1 MTDKAVVI
9 KKGDKES
16 HFEKSCNPLLV
27 VAKSFEITSDE
38 HLELA
43 RDNIRDIK
51 GIKKEIEEYF
61 NPDIDRAHKL
71 HKSLLSKKN
80 SFIEPLAAAEKVYK
94 DDKISPYLDL
104 KEKEEE
110 KERLRL
116 AEVARKERD
125 TLLNRAA
132 KKIDKLLERTGDLQA
147 QVISLEE
154 ALQNPEMTEEEEET
168 IHARL
173 RPLYAKIE
181 GAKEQI
187 EDKTAEIED
196 HSVVP
201 EPMSAPTSSPK
212 TKGMSARKKLEAT
225 VVNPM
230 ALVKAIASGQAPIG
244 IIKWDIGQINKIV
257 NTGMRLPGTNT
268 TTKRVVGVR

>member
-1 MTDKAVVI
+1 MAEKAVVV
-9 KKGDKES
+9 KKEDKEN

-27 VAKSFEITSDE
+27 QAKAFEITDDQG
-38 HLELA
+38 LELA
-43 RDNIRDIK
+43 RDNIRGIK
-51 GIKKEIEEYF
+51 DIKKEVEEYF

-80 SFIEPLAAAEKVYK
+80 SFIDPLVAAEKVYK
-94 DDKISPYLDL
+94 DDKISKYLDL
-104 KEKEEE
+104 KEEQEE

-116 AEVARKERD
+116 AEIARKERE

-132 KKIDKLLERTGDLQA
+132 KKIDKLLEKTGDLQA

-181 GAKEQI
+181 GNKEAI
-187 EDKTAEIED
+187 EDKTAEIETC
-196 HSVVP
+196 SMVP
-201 EPMSAPTSSPK
+201 EPVSAPVSSPK
-212 TKGMSARKKLEAT
+212 VKGMSGRKKLEAT

-230 ALVKAIASGQAPIG
+230 ALVKAIVSGQAPIG

-257 NTGMRLPGTNT
+257 NM
-268 TTKRVVGVR
+268 GVRLGGVSTTSKRDIRIR

>member
-1 MTDKAVVI
+1 MAEKAVVI
-9 KKGDKES
+9 KKADKES

-80 SFIEPLAAAEKVYK
+80 SFIEPLAAGEKVYK
-94 DDKISPYLDL
+94 NDKISPYLDL

-125 TLLNRAA
+125 KLLNRAG
-132 KKIDKLLERTGDLQA
+132 KKIDKLLEKTGDLQA

-181 GAKEQI
+181 GHKEQI
-187 EDKTAEIED
+187 EDKTAEIEN

-201 EPMSAPTSSPK
+201 DPATAPISSPK
-212 TKGMSARKKLEAT
+212 TKGMSTSKKLEAT

-230 ALVKAIASGQAPIG
+230 ALVKAIVSDQAPIG

-257 NTGMRLPGTNT
+257 NMGVRL
-268 TTKRVVGVR
+268 VGVSTTSKRDIRIR

>member
-1 MTDKAVVI
+1 MAEKAVVV
-9 KKGDKES
+9 KKEDKES

-43 RDNIRDIK
+43 RDNIRDVK
-51 GIKKEIEEYF
+51 SIKKEIEEYF
-61 NPDIDRAHKL
+61 NPDIDRAHQL
-71 HKSLLSKKN
+71 HKSLLAKKN
-80 SFIEPLAAAEKVYK
+80 SFIEPLIAAEKVYK
-94 DDKISPYLDL
+94 NDKISPYLDL
-104 KEKEEE
+104 KEKEAEA
-110 KERLRL
+110 ERLRL
-116 AEVARKERD
+116 VEVARKERVK
-125 TLLNRAA
+125 LLDRAA
-132 KKIDKLLERTGDLQA
+132 KKIDKLLEKTGDLQA
-147 QVISLEE
+147 QVTSLEE

-187 EDKTAEIED
+187 EDKTAEIET

-201 EPMSAPTSSPK
+201 EPVAAPISAPK
-212 TKGMSARKKLEAT
+212 TKGMSTSNKLEAT

-230 ALVKAIASGQAPIG
+230 ALIKAIVEGKAPIG
-244 IIKWDIGQINKIV
+244 IIKWDMGAINKIV
-257 NTGMRLPGTNT
+257 NTGMRLAGTST
-268 TTKRVVGVR
+268 TTKRTIGVR